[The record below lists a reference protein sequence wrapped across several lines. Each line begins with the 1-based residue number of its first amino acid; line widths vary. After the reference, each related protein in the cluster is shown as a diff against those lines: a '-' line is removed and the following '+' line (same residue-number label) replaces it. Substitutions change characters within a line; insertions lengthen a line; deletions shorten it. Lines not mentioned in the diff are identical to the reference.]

1 MQGLQLLPENEKNE
15 PVTLENSIQK
25 ATQLPEN
32 IQKAASFVEVM

>member
-1 MQGLQLLPENEKNE
+1 MQGATLILENEKNE

-25 ATQLPEN
+25 TIQLPEN